1 MKQVRYFD
9 NDGAPF
15 AVDGVYGVKREYNA
29 YANIERETWL
39 DAEGKPARNS
49 EGYATVRY
57 DYDLSYSEIV
67 ERYYRYYLDE
77 NGDPTVAKNGA
88 WGIAMLY
95 YPATRVHT
103 VTYID
108 QNDLPVVIDEG
119 YAVLEY
125 EEDVY
130 GNRIWEGYYDEIH
143 AQTNCADG
151 YSSVE
156 RAFDEE
162 GRMIS
167 ERYLDR
173 YNKLTNNKEGIAG
186 WNGYYDAEGKLV
198 ITSRYDKD
206 RKQLPADGA
215 ARGEE

>member
-1 MKQVRYFD
+1 
-9 NDGAPF
+9 
-15 AVDGVYGVKREYNA
+15 
-29 YANIERETWL
+29 
-39 DAEGKPARNS
+39 
-49 EGYATVRY
+49 
-57 DYDLSYSEIV
+57 
-67 ERYYRYYLDE
+67 
-77 NGDPTVAKNGA
+77 
-88 WGIAMLY
+88 
-95 YPATRVHT
+95 
-103 VTYID
+103 
-108 QNDLPVVIDEG
+108 
-119 YAVLEY
+119 VLEY

-143 AQTNCADG
+143 AQTNCTDG

-173 YNKLTNNKEGIAG
+173 YNKLTDNKDGIAG

-206 RKQLPADGA
+206 RKQLPTDGA
-215 ARGEE
+215 D